1 MTVMRPYIWL
11 ADDSPFPPVDEADE
25 HGILALGG
33 NLSLRRLVN
42 AYSHGIFPWFED
54 DQPVIWWSPD
64 PRFVLFPGKLRVSK
78 SMRQVLNRGIFRV
91 TYDAEF
97 REVITECSKSSRRNQ
112 HGTWITNEMIEAYCV
127 LHGEG
132 LAHSVEV
139 WKDTSLAGGL
149 YGVSIGKIF
158 CGESMFAKESN
169 ASKAGFITLVGD
181 LALKDFLL
189 IDSQVHTDHLESLGA
204 EEISR
209 SDYLRILSEALTL
222 GTIRGNWGKIFGRV

>member
-1 MTVMRPYIWL
+1 MTVMRKYLWL
-11 ADDSPFPPVDEADE
+11 ADDSPFPPVDEADR

-33 NLSLRRLVN
+33 DLSVRRLVN

-64 PRFVLFPGKLRVSK
+64 PRFVLFPEKLCVSK
-78 SMRQVLNRGIFRV
+78 SMRQVLARGIFRI
-91 TYDAEF
+91 TYDARF
-97 REVITECSKSSRRNQ
+97 RDVIVECSKSPRRNQ
-112 HGTWITNEMIEAYCV
+112 HGTWITHDMIEAYCI
-127 LHGEG
+127 LHKEG

-139 WKDTSLAGGL
+139 WNNDSLVGGL

-169 ASKAGFITLVGD
+169 DSKAGFITLVGD
-181 LALKDFLL
+181 LVQKDFLL

-209 SDYLRILSEALTL
+209 KEYLRILAEALTHE
-222 GTIRGNWGKIFGRV
+222 TIRGNWGDYFGRK